1 MMYLRAGLYAEGP
14 TDYDFLVPLLNRMLR
29 DIAAELF
36 PGASEVEDTR
46 AVDSAGEER
55 KRVDRIAAAVR
66 ENEDLIDLLV
76 IHTDGAGDPEA
87 ALRER
92 VEPGIEAARTAIPG
106 KPVPAIACVP
116 VREIEAWLLVDER
129 VFVDQ
134 LGLRVE
140 LPMAPDRELD
150 PKKTLTTLLTQNRR
164 RRPNTSYA
172 LFGEQVSFEALRRLS
187 AFVEFETALV
197 EFVRGFGPR
206 PVG

>member
-29 DIAAELF
+29 NIAAELY
-36 PGASEVEDTR
+36 PGANEVEDTR
-46 AVDSAGEER
+46 AIDTSSEER

-76 IHTDGAGDPEA
+76 IHADGDGNPEA

-106 KPVPAIACVP
+106 KPLPAIACVP

-129 VFVDQ
+129 IFIDQ

-140 LPMAPDRELD
+140 LPAAPDRDLD
-150 PKKTLTTLLTQNRR
+150 PKRTLTTLLNQNRR
-164 RRPNTSYA
+164 RRPNGSYA

-187 AFVEFETALV
+187 AFAEFETALV
-197 EFVRGFGPR
+197 EFVHQFGPGR
-206 PVG
+206 VG

>member
-29 DIAAELF
+29 DIAAELY
-36 PGASEVEDTR
+36 PGANEVEDTR
-46 AVDSAGEER
+46 AIDSSGEER

-76 IHTDGAGDPEA
+76 IHADGAGDPEA

-92 VEPGIEAARTAIPG
+92 AEPGIEAARTAIPG
-106 KPVPAIACVP
+106 KPIPAIACVP

-129 VFVDQ
+129 IFIDQ
-134 LGLRVE
+134 LGLAVE
-140 LPMAPDRELD
+140 LPVAPDRELD
-150 PKKTLTTLLTQNRR
+150 PKRTLTTLLHQNRR
-164 RRPNTSYA
+164 QRPNGSYA

-187 AFVEFETALV
+187 AFAAFELALV
-197 EFVRGFGPR
+197 EFVRQFGR
-206 PVG
+206 GRVG